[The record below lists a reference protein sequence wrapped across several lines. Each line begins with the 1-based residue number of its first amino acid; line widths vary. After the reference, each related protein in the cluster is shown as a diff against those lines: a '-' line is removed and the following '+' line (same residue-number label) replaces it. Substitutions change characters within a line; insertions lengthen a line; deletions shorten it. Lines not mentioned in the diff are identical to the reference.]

1 MWHQQLLSKVLARD
15 PIWAD
20 QPTLG
25 EVAQRFTQTLCPAI
39 IQHFGGLAAL
49 GGTGAPLTED
59 QRADLPEGA
68 RPLPAEDYER
78 FSRTPDQSLAAH
90 LLNGIFAGFRLAA
103 LLPDA
108 LNWSEQQWNLWVL
121 GFTLHDY
128 GKACRVDVPAARLDA
143 ARALCRKLG
152 AQLNFASFFP
162 AWGDYLD
169 DIVYLA
175 QNTQKMRGANKN
187 LRDYALHL
195 HPATLDQLCLLASF
209 ADVLVHIT
217 EPRDVAQ
224 RTADDRA
231 SHDNL
236 RVTLQ
241 TLLGRERAPRLAYHQ
256 IAETRGLLT
265 NLLHNATQ
273 EAFLRQGFRPYL
285 YFADGVVY
293 LAPQDGQ
300 AQVTTEEVV
309 ERTWQS
315 IRDALTQSESFGLGR
330 DGKGIKIAPPLYQ
343 FLNSNELIDAGRAF
357 ALGIKNNIADKRL
370 EKYGVA
376 DTHLLADLRVD
387 WLAEFLA
394 YLKRNIAEVLLP
406 RAKDLSAFL
415 LRQLGLDGFVSVA
428 ETERNEGGVPL
439 GWYYAAAHYITRHPA
454 LDPGEMEALM
464 RQIGEA
470 LLAELRRQGLTEQG
484 SSVMK
489 DALASYVAH
498 ILDID
503 GAGLTGDGAAAQF
516 ANELTSYLNN
526 KATNRPVCSLCS
538 SPYESEEQTV
548 TVVLFKPQQYSNK
561 NRLGGSR
568 VVRGVCPLC
577 SLEMLLRQAKQG
589 APGGKFQDEQAIYLA
604 IYPAYFFT
612 PETAELLQEYQK
624 RLEDLNLYL
633 GADSLL
639 GWLRKASQDGR
650 LDLEH
655 LVEYEHFLS
664 DEDDEALLQKKRRT
678 IRVPRDYS
686 LRGYSEK
693 ALSGFALLPLTPG
706 IADATDTQAW
716 VLPAFYALAL
726 PLLLNV
732 KVVASASFVPLYTT
746 AANFPQTVLLDG
758 MHPTVQFALRSDRFR
773 IDEII
778 PALKRLL
785 SFYDLHADVFA
796 EGYDAHWG
804 QLGAVVRDVLTDSYN
819 VFAYYDRKRRVT
831 PGEQKGAS
839 KARTNGASEQTREG
853 IPIWDRKKYLDI
865 YDTLGG
871 EKDMGI
877 VGKLVDSYAAFYQ
890 AQFDKL
896 DSSYSVLKPLALAI
910 DTTVNSSPKFDA
922 DDLIE
927 MVSGEIN
934 HLMELIRRE
943 EADGWDPIA
952 RDKTLGSWGER
963 LETSRNRIR
972 GFAELFIQEVFL
984 KRCDGDRAML
994 REQSNRLRSAARFYY
1009 LAHYAT
1015 RTKVAA
1021 APDKNE

>member
-15 PIWAD
+15 PIWAN
-20 QPTLG
+20 QPRLG
-25 EVAQRFTQTLCPAI
+25 EVVQRFTRTLCPAI
-39 IQHFGGLAAL
+39 IQHFAGLAAL
-49 GGTGAPLTED
+49 GGVGMPLTEGERS
-59 QRADLPEGA
+59 QLPEGA
-68 RPLPAEDYER
+68 KPLTEEDYER
-78 FSRTPDQSLAAH
+78 FGRIQDQSLATH
-90 LLNGIFAGFRLAA
+90 LLNGAFAGFRLAA
-103 LLPDA
+103 LLPDDF
-108 LNWSEQQWNLWVL
+108 NWSEQQWNLWVL

-128 GKACRVDVPAARLDA
+128 GKACRVDVPASRLDA
-143 ARALCRKLG
+143 ARALCRDLG
-152 AQLNFASFFP
+152 TQLDFASFFP
-162 AWGDYLD
+162 EWEDYLD

-175 QNTQKMRGANKN
+175 QNTQKIRGANLN
-187 LRDYALHL
+187 LRDYHLRL
-195 HPATLDQLCLLASF
+195 HPSLHEPLRLLASF
-209 ADVLVHIT
+209 ADVLVHVT

-224 RTADDRA
+224 RMAHDRA
-231 SHDNL
+231 THENL

-241 TLLGRERAPRLAYHQ
+241 ALLGRERAPRLAYHQ

-273 EAFLRQGFRPYL
+273 EAFIRQGFRPYL

-293 LAPQDGQ
+293 LAPQHSQ
-300 AQVTTEEVV
+300 AQVTVEEVV
-309 ERTWQS
+309 ERTWGS

-330 DGKGIKIAPPLYQ
+330 DGKGIKIASPLYQ
-343 FLNSNELIDAGRAF
+343 FLGPGELIDAGRAF
-357 ALGIKNNIADKRL
+357 ALAIKNNIADKRL
-370 EKYGVA
+370 EKYGAA
-376 DTHLLADLRVD
+376 DAHLLADLRVD

-406 RAKDLSAFL
+406 KAKDLSAFL
-415 LRQLGLDGFVSVA
+415 LRHLELEGIVSLA
-428 ETERNEGGVPL
+428 EAERNEGGVPL
-439 GWYYAAAHYITRHPA
+439 GWYYAAAHYITLHPT
-454 LDPGEMEALM
+454 LDPDGMEALM

-470 LLAELRRQGLTEQG
+470 VLEELRRQGLPEQG
-484 SSVMK
+484 GSMMK
-489 DALASYVAH
+489 NALASYVAH

-516 ANELTSYLNN
+516 AGEITSYLNN
-526 KATNRPVCSLCS
+526 KASNRPVCSLCS
-538 SPYESEEQTV
+538 SPYENEEQTV

-639 GWLRKASQDGR
+639 GWLRKASQDGK

-655 LVEYEHFLS
+655 LVQYEYFLS

-678 IRVPRDYS
+678 IRLPP
-686 LRGYSEK
+686 GYSEK
-693 ALSGFALLPLTPG
+693 ALSGFALLPLVPG
-706 IADATDTQAW
+706 TADATNTQAW

-758 MHPTVQFALRSDRFR
+758 MHPTIQLALGGDRFR
-773 IDEII
+773 IDEIM

-819 VFAYYDRKRRVT
+819 VFAYYDRKRRASS
-831 PGEQKGAS
+831 GEQKGATKA
-839 KARTNGASEQTREG
+839 KARTNGANEQTREG
-853 IPIWDRKKYLDI
+853 IPLWDQHKYLDI
-865 YDTLGG
+865 YYTLGG
-871 EKDMGI
+871 DSNMGI
-877 VGKLVDSYAAFYQ
+877 VGKLVDSYAAFYR
-890 AQFDKL
+890 ADFDKL
-896 DSSYSVLKPLALAI
+896 SSAYSVLKPLRTAI
-910 DTTVNSSPKFDA
+910 ETTSNSLPQIAS
-922 DDLIE
+922 DDLVLMI
-927 MVSGEIN
+927 SGDLN
-934 HLMELIRRE
+934 DLMERIRDGQ
-943 EADGWDPIA
+943 ADGWDPIVT
-952 RDKTLGSWGER
+952 DKTLGSWPER
-963 LETSRNRIR
+963 LALSRSKIET
-972 GFAELFIQEVFL
+972 FAQQFVNELFLELCQ
-984 KRCDGDRAML
+984 GDRATL
-994 REQSNRLRSAARFYY
+994 REMANRLNSAARFYY
-1009 LAHYAT
+1009 LTHYAT
-1015 RTKVAA
+1015 RAKVGAA
-1021 APDKNE
+1021 AAADTNE